1 MEAAKAAPIPRQDAP
16 AKPASYDDPELDAI
30 VREVLATT
38 TEEDVRQAYKTLE
51 AVSHTPRREDA
62 GHSNAASA
70 KSKRGL
76 FHRDRK

>member
-38 TEEDVRQAYKTLE
+38 TEEDVRRAYKTLE

-62 GHSNAASA
+62 GHSDAASA